1 MKIRNKNENTKF
13 NRHIATAI
21 DEIQQAIDSITYTS
35 FPEIN
40 RRTIATLEKAIN
52 ILKNVSKNCIF
63 KP

>member
-1 MKIRNKNENTKF
+1 MKICNKNENTKF

-40 RRTIATLEKAIN
+40 KRTIATLEKVID
-52 ILKNVSKNCIF
+52 ILENVSRNCIF